1 MVMGP
6 MRQAV
11 AGTVAPRYGA
21 RLRSQTARRG
31 RPRTCPLHS
40 KLRSSERSRFG
51 ISHIEA
57 AHETGKERESMKT
70 RRVEP
75 FRRLRGKRRAQ
86 SAESL
91 VIILAYP

>member
-1 MVMGP
+1 MGLLRVQLPRVMV
-6 MRQAV
+6 
-11 AGTVAPRYGA
+11 RYCGVEPQSHLPGRWAA
-21 RLRSQTARRG
+21 RFSQV
-31 RPRTCPLHS
+31 
-40 KLRSSERSRFG
+40 
-51 ISHIEA
+51 SHIEA

-75 FRRLRGKRRAQ
+75 FRRPRGKRRAQ